1 MNYVVDILVSAAGGV
16 IANFITFF
24 ALQRTHLP
32 PPSIQIKHRSKSL
45 DVTDLVGTRHYEEKA
60 DEIVISNI
68 RYVMADRTN
77 LHLGV
82 SLVVAVIVGGILL
95 WMLIGW

>member
-32 PPSIQIKHRSKSL
+32 PPSIQTKHRSKSL
-45 DVTDLVGTRHYEEKA
+45 DVTDLAGTRHYEEKV

-82 SLVVAVIVGGILL
+82 SLVVAVIVGAILL